1 MPVRGD
7 PVPGLNRPRWGR
19 FAAVVTRKSIRAGYY
34 RTGRRCRESSAASAN
49 QGGAR
54 RLRKMGPPCR
64 ELGSAVATIFDE
76 TFGLLATDPH
86 VPLTR
91 IDISGYG
98 ASIRSDWINPAAQ
111 VVASHFDGAPPPA
124 RWPSTRPRLG
134 RDPHGIRRSARS
146 VPGCQVDLGP
156 RPQSPARGQ
165 PQGTVSFRLL
175 NQTCPT
181 LPTDRLVQSLLLCIA
196 GQGIVP
202 ALQLAFL
209 PSRRG

>member
-1 MPVRGD
+1 MSREIRPGRLLPHRSPLSRKLCRFGEPRRRAATAENGSTLPGTLGD
-7 PVPGLNRPRWGR
+7 
-19 FAAVVTRKSIRAGYY
+19 
-34 RTGRRCRESSAASAN
+34 
-49 QGGAR
+49 
-54 RLRKMGPPCR
+54 
-64 ELGSAVATIFDE
+64 AVATIFDE